1 MARSYLYDYDEAAAI
16 TGLSPITIRNYC
28 FQGRYG
34 LQRGL
39 DYTVLEWRHGRFRRR
54 GVRLTQR
61 GIERLQLR
69 HLRHVFDE
77 DTTMRTPYA
86 V

>member
-1 MARSYLYDYDEAAAI
+1 MAGTYLYDYDEAAAL

-28 FQGRYG
+28 FEGRYG
-34 LQRGL
+34 LERGR

-54 GVRLTQR
+54 GVRLTRR

-69 HLRHVFDE
+69 HLRMVVDKR
-77 DTTMRTPYA
+77 TTMRTPHA